1 MAIFSSNLDE
11 FYRVRVASLR
21 YLLELKKKIQKRIE
35 FDPVSLLKQ
44 IQQIVEDYQEEL
56 GDIFRNDIL
65 TELEKNNIYLINE
78 TKLHNNH
85 KKFIENYFKDEIHP
99 FLQPNILVQ
108 DKVSYFLK
116 NNAIYLTIKL
126 VSKIAEQRNSSA
138 KSIESTYALLEI
150 PTRFLPRFIVLPE
163 LDGKK
168 YVIFLDDIIR
178 YNLPLLFPGY
188 HIDSA
193 YSVKLTRDAEIYI
206 DDEFS
211 GDLLSKIQKGIQ
223 KRKTGVPARFLYDNK
238 MPGYYLEFLSS
249 VFSLQ
254 KEDLVPG
261 GRYHNFSDF
270 FSFPDIGPKS
280 LTYKNLSTLK
290 VSTLENSKSLFSII
304 NKNEFLLYYPYHSYN
319 YIERFL
325 REASAD
331 KNVTAM
337 NITLYRVAN
346 DSKIIQALIR
356 AAKNGKKV
364 TAFVEIKARFDEE
377 SNIYWA
383 AELEKAGVKVL
394 YSFPGLKVH
403 SKLCL
408 IERKDKYY
416 AYLSTGNFNEKTAKI
431 YTDFGLFTSD
441 TNITGEIKQVFGYLE
456 GKTKAKKYE
465 HLLVAPFNMRKKF
478 NKLIDNEIENTLKG
492 KQAEIFLKLNSLQD
506 QKMIEKLYSAS
517 KAGVKIKIIVRGICC
532 LIPGI
537 KEQSE
542 NIEIISI
549 VDRFLEHT
557 RVYRF
562 YNNGD
567 KKYYVASADWMKRN
581 LSRRIEVGFPIYNA
595 QIKKQLQDIIDI
607 QWNDNVKA
615 RVIDINQENKYRKTG
630 NKKLIQSQVQV
641 YNYLKSIDT

>member
-557 RVYRF
+557 RLSSF
-562 YNNGD
+562 YDTGD
-567 KKYYVASADWMKRN
+567 VKYYVASADWMKRN